1 MLESIKIIIQLKNC
15 KYNKKLVFNYNQV
28 VVQSIMGLYTT
39 SVIDTFKEY
48 DMKLPTLK
56 ITGLDKALAK
66 AGSQENMAKQLGVT
80 QQAISLW
87 AHQGWV
93 PTRRAIEIEQTYGV
107 SRAELISPRLID
119 LFDEK
124 EL

>member
-1 MLESIKIIIQLKNC
+1 MLESIKTIVQLKNC
-15 KYNKKLVFNYNQV
+15 KYKHLVVFNYNKV
-28 VVQSIMGLYTT
+28 VVQSILGLYAT
-39 SVIDTFKEY
+39 SVIDIFKEY
-48 DMKLPTLK
+48 DMRLK
-56 ITGLDKALAK
+56 MTGLDKALAK

-80 QQAISLW
+80 QQVISLW

-93 PTRRAIEIEQTYGV
+93 PTRRAIEIEQAYGV
-107 SRAELISPRLID
+107 HRVELVSPRLID